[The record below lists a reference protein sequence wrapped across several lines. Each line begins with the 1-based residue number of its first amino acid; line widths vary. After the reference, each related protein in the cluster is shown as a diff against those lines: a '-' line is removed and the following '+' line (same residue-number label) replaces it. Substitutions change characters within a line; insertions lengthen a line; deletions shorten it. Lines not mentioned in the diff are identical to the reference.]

1 MNCASCVDGSIDD
14 STVAVPQYTIYT
26 VGEPLSYLNIP
37 NILTILR
44 IILIPVFVSALIYRR
59 YPLSMFVFIAA
70 GVTDL
75 LDGMIARVRNE
86 QTELGKFL
94 DPLADKFLLVTSFI
108 LFAIYG
114 LVPTWMTI
122 TVLSRDIIIVIG
134 WLLISLITHKTRI
147 EPTQLGKLANA
158 SQMVL
163 LAYILIELNLR
174 ELPLPDPAIL
184 VYITASITIASGLH
198 YIYRELI

>member
-1 MNCASCVDGSIDD
+1 
-14 STVAVPQYTIYT
+14 
-26 VGEPLSYLNIP
+26 LSYLNIP

-163 LAYILIELNLR
+163 LAYTLIELNLR